1 MAACVTLAEFTAYH
15 DLRWIKLT
23 RENMQWAALH
33 VCTGDLSW
41 GLIQGS
47 RTSEYCD
54 PSWDFQKTSSKGGLH
69 KPGDAPSFPWRKF
82 QLKMSWG
89 EKIKHWGN
97 ATMRDSQQVQQME
110 ALMPKKA
117 EWSQLKK
124 YMHTL
129 FYCASKILQFL
140 QIGGLWQLCVE
151 QAYQYHLQH
160 LLTLCYALVI
170 LKKSGYVDMYS
181 WFALLYAETNTI
193 CRSTILK

>member
-1 MAACVTLAEFTAYH
+1 
-15 DLRWIKLT
+15 
-23 RENMQWAALH
+23 MQWAALH

-47 RTSEYCD
+47 RTSESCE

-69 KPGDAPSFPWRKF
+69 KPGHAPSFSWRKF
-82 QLKMSWG
+82 LLKMSWG
-89 EKIKHWGN
+89 EKIKHCGN

-124 YMHTL
+124 YMHTS

-140 QIGGLWQLCVE
+140 QIEGLWQLCVE

-181 WFALLYAETNTI
+181 RFALLYAETNTI
-193 CRSTILK
+193 L